1 MPKGRVAILIPGIFD
16 RGKSMLRMQR
26 ALVHAGFTAHTIKL
40 RANSGWYG
48 MEPMAL
54 QLQELVDE
62 VTREG
67 ETCAL
72 VGFSMGGIVARYYL
86 QRLGGA
92 ANVHKF
98 IALSSPHF
106 GSMWAH
112 LLPYKGGRQLRIG
125 SEFLDNLNRDAA
137 MLEDAA
143 PVSIWTP
150 YDATILPQSSS
161 RLPVGR
167 AYQVPVSLHRW
178 VPQNPAVIDIV
189 VAELAEVFESEG
201 ANTGSQPSC
210 TKKSRR

>member
-1 MPKGRVAILIPGIFD
+1 
-16 RGKSMLRMQR
+16 MLRMQR
-26 ALVHAGFTAHTIKL
+26 ALGHAGFSAHTIKL

-54 QLQELVDE
+54 QLRELVDE
-62 VTREG
+62 VTSEG

-106 GSMWAH
+106 GSLWAH

-161 RLPVGR
+161 RLPLGKT
-167 AYQVPVSLHRW
+167 YQVPVSLHRW

-189 VAELAEVFESEG
+189 VAELAEVFASG
-201 ANTGSQPSC
+201 VSKNSNQLSC

>member
-26 ALVHAGFTAHTIKL
+26 ALGQAGFTAHTIKL
-40 RANSGWYG
+40 KANSGWYG

-54 QLQELVDE
+54 QLRDLVAE
-62 VTREG
+62 VTGNG

-86 QRLGGA
+86 QRLGGT

-106 GSMWAH
+106 GSLWAH

-125 SEFLDNLNRDAA
+125 SEFLSNLNRDAA
-137 MLEDAA
+137 VLEDAA

-150 YDATILPQSSS
+150 YDATIVPNSSS
-161 RLPVGR
+161 RLPFGR
-167 AYQVPVSLHRW
+167 AYQVSVSLHRW
-178 VPQNPAVIDIV
+178 VPQNPEVIDIV
-189 VAELAEVFESEG
+189 VAELAEVFGG
-201 ANTGSQPSC
+201 AAADSRGQLSC